1 MVGVAGGD
9 RGSRRP
15 GNHVGQTREVL
26 MDGGVDVAVSGN
38 VEAGRIELIS
48 PTEMT

>member
-1 MVGVAGGD
+1 
-9 RGSRRP
+9 
-15 GNHVGQTREVL
+15 

-48 PTEMT
+48 LSYRDDVSG